1 MSIKVLVVEDEEAIS
16 HLLKYNLTAEGFEVS
31 IVDDGDEALMAAEDF
46 QSDIILLD
54 WMLPNVSGIEI
65 CRQLR
70 ARAETQEIPVIMLT
84 ARAEEE
90 DRLRGFDKGADD
102 YVTKPFSMKE
112 LVARIHAVL
121 RRANPAASVNV
132 VTFGDIDLDRETMR
146 VARGGEAVILGPT
159 EFRLL
164 ETLIKRPGRVYS
176 REQLLDRVWG
186 QDIYVEAR
194 TVDVHIGRLR
204 KALNKGGLVDPIRTV
219 RASGYALD
227 ETYDG

>member
-227 ETYDG
+227 ETYNG